1 MDIDVLLLGRAF
13 GFVGSTIVV
22 VSINQNKQLS
32 ETNSYK
38 FVDKR
43 EVDVDDHRA
52 DNVVKGTLNPAGISV
67 ASRPGEAA
75 LLHVALLSA
84 PAVAAWPVEMMGD
97 W

>member
-13 GFVGSTIVV
+13 GFVGSTVVV

-52 DNVVKGTLNPAGISV
+52 DNVVSGHAVPLLVEVSSLSIELVFNKRVSCFGKLTVEVGIH
-67 ASRPGEAA
+67 EQ
-75 LLHVALLSA
+75 
-84 PAVAAWPVEMMGD
+84 
-97 W
+97 

>member
-13 GFVGSTIVV
+13 GFVGSTVIV

-52 DNVVKGTLNPAGISV
+52 DNVVSGHAIPLLVEVSSLSIELVFNKRVSCFGKLTVEVGIH
-67 ASRPGEAA
+67 EQ
-75 LLHVALLSA
+75 
-84 PAVAAWPVEMMGD
+84 
-97 W
+97 

>member
-13 GFVGSTIVV
+13 GFVGSTVVV

-52 DNVVKGTLNPAGISV
+52 DNVVSGHAIPLLVEVSSLSIELVFNKRVSCFGKLTVEVGIH
-67 ASRPGEAA
+67 EQ
-75 LLHVALLSA
+75 
-84 PAVAAWPVEMMGD
+84 
-97 W
+97 

>member
-13 GFVGSTIVV
+13 GFVGSTVVV

-52 DNVVKGTLNPAGISV
+52 DNVVSGHAVPLLVEVSPLSIEYVFNKRVSCFGKLTVEVGIH
-67 ASRPGEAA
+67 EQ
-75 LLHVALLSA
+75 
-84 PAVAAWPVEMMGD
+84 
-97 W
+97 